1 VESKQVMWRLSVLQA
16 EDLKLLMSRLEHWAH
31 RLFPKMSF
39 DDFIERLEKLGSK
52 KEIMASLIAVFT
64 VYFSLLTAPGWMA
77 LQCRCIQSVNQRVL
91 FACFM
96 SVSK

>member
-1 VESKQVMWRLSVLQA
+1 VMWKLCVLQA

-52 KEIMASLIAVFT
+52 KEIMASLISVFP
-64 VYFSLLTAPGWMA
+64 VCFSLLTAPGW
-77 LQCRCIQSVNQRVL
+77 L
-91 FACFM
+91 
-96 SVSK
+96 